1 MHKAVNLSEGLPSV
15 SAEPFAGDMSPL
27 NKQPELEDGKSANLI
42 NEDAFVS
49 DTYHHHHPDEDD
61 EDGEDD
67 EDDASVSLWW
77 GGIGADFRTLAVSI
91 KETAG
96 GVAQFVRT
104 SAWNIAQEIAMLEET
119 RRSCYDN
126 ERRHLDDNDEDEED
140 EQDLHLP
147 WEIQLENGD
156 FLEDEELKMKI
167 LQLSSNRNTF
177 LEPFTFSKSIS
188 QNTSKLEGE
197 GGDDS
202 EKDFKLDEPR
212 VEIIRQLLKI
222 DPQLSAMH
230 AKLSGRVDVRETTF
244 WRNYF
249 HACSMTRQEHL
260 LLLAEKKHS
269 AEDPSSPAAEGGS
282 HSSPNSLI
290 PEDEFS
296 NDDDEEASK
305 FTDDSSFVCLSVS
318 KSTYPPSAPSSV
330 KTMRSVDSLVLI
342 DTNQS
347 SSLPN
352 LM

>member
-1 MHKAVNLSEGLPSV
+1 MHKAVDHSEGLPSSV
-15 SAEPFAGDMSPL
+15 STEAFSGNVSPHENQAGH
-27 NKQPELEDGKSANLI
+27 EDVKPANLAD
-42 NEDAFVS
+42 DAVVS
-49 DTYHHHHPDEDD
+49 DNYHHQTDEE
-61 EDGEDD
+61 ED
-67 EDDASVSLWW
+67 DDASVSLWW
-77 GGIGADFRTLAVSI
+77 RGIGADFRTLAVSV

-104 SAWNIAQEIAMLEET
+104 SAWNMAQEIAVLEET

-126 ERRHLDDNDEDEED
+126 ERRQIDDDDEEEDEEED
-140 EQDLHLP
+140 ENLHLP
-147 WEIQLENGD
+147 WEIQLED
-156 FLEDEELKMKI
+156 CDILEDEELKQKI

-177 LEPFTFSKSIS
+177 LKPFSFRKSKSQS
-188 QNTSKLEGE
+188 MNKSEDE
-197 GGDDS
+197 EEDDS
-202 EKDFKLDEPR
+202 EKEFKLDEPR

-222 DPQLSAMH
+222 DQQLAAMH

-260 LLLAEKKHS
+260 LLLTEKKHS
-269 AEDPSSPAAEGGS
+269 EEVQSSPAAEVGS
-282 HSSPNSLI
+282 QSSSNSLI
-290 PEDEFS
+290 P
-296 NDDDEEASK
+296 DDEDDEDGSK
-305 FTDDSSFVCLSVS
+305 FTDDSSFVCLSVG

-347 SSLPN
+347 ASLPN